1 MQIKIWGS
9 GPKKRT
15 DKHFVQRFFFVFS
28 AFDLLPRKITNGR
41 NVQFFNLDMPL
52 LKKKEILNA
61 TMYVH
66 LPRAPKHGDASV
78 WIDTHKLTV
87 NTLGDTVS
95 KRTGSTHATLD
106 ANYGGWV
113 NINVTEI
120 VREWIEHR
128 ATNFGLELKVKT
140 GESNL
145 IEIPIP
151 PRNPLEA
158 RGNNVSIYIEF
169 FRFFPDFFSNFFLNF
184 PIFFSFFL
192 LLDFFRIFFVFFSE
206 FSDFF

>member
-1 MQIKIWGS
+1 MLIKIWGV
-9 GPKKRT
+9 PDRKNEQT
-15 DKHFVQRFFFVFS
+15 NILYNDFIFVFS

-95 KRTGSTHATLD
+95 KRTGSTHAVLD

-140 GESNL
+140 GESNS

-169 FRFFPDFFSNFFLNF
+169 FSIFPDFFSNFFLNF
-184 PIFFSFFL
+184 F
-192 LLDFFRIFFVFFSE
+192 
-206 FSDFF
+206 